1 MSSKILGWRTRI
13 YVLYTSTYPEALN
26 TTIWASPLKVPQGD
40 ILFGFAYWHNLASIR
55 EEWHTYDMIGIVSA
69 EQCNSAFIAHV
80 SKTLADDTL
89 LKNGY
94 HQFTMGEMTRKY
106 SELFQ
111 RKLKTLCVPPM
122 PKYVLRSTYNAWLCS
137 SAKMDRFID
146 WFSAK
151 LIPFMSAKP
160 LGFDDL
166 VKIGDSMKGNGGAIP
181 YAQITTMIVEQLIL
195 GYFASDPIDDKM
207 NSFYTI
213 DYERESERLA
223 QHEQLKL
230 HFIKSVDS
238 LPKLGAPVTNT
249 IQLLQGEY
257 REKRAARE
265 QIEAE
270 ELAARESIEEEMK
283 LKAIKETELLA
294 TLQKSMEA
302 SETSKKLAEVEFETL
317 RHKVE
322 TEISRERLKAEADA
336 SQYRKS
342 IDEELAAMRRKA
354 EEHMLASIR
363 AAELESVKHI
373 QLQTEASITRI
384 REDTERKVAVAKST
398 LERDKLALERA
409 KLMHSE
415 LEVNRASV
423 IREAEETVQQMRTIE
438 KETRKYTQLLE
449 QAQRSRKRYEAEK
462 TMLVEQ
468 IDVEMS
474 FVRSTIEQMDTIYR
488 EKEQRIKKARE
499 EVESNFQQALIKGE
513 QEAAA
518 LRKQN
523 ELVVMA
529 ERQRL
534 ENNLREELRPK
545 VDEYLANKRREDA
558 ILEADIRAKRAEYL
572 KQKKQEDDRILSEL
586 KEKEILYSQ
595 EHEQKLAQLE
605 QECDVIKIMTKE
617 AIQKRKEIMGRLSE
631 LEKPFHEAVAAHKN
645 IQVYS
650 DKLIEET
657 AILKARYEEKGVL
670 VRKSAEVLSSI
681 SALEQELSALRADI
695 IDKETFLTRLLEEKQ
710 SALLKRSE
718 IIAGIPS
725 AKYNERIR
733 MALDELE
740 AAKRLS
746 PDRGQHPVKIYI
758 LCHTIERFNEAASI
772 YNKYPWAHPIL
783 MKYQDCTFE
792 NAIWRQ
798 LYEIRDEW
806 YNYKM
811 VGTLS
816 FTAYKKI
823 NLDTIN
829 RLVQDPATW
838 ATGFHH
844 FMRTNNPITN
854 KNHPYL
860 VKIMT
865 DVCRDLE
872 LQVPP
877 GNFCNYWIASA
888 EKMMRFL
895 IWFEERAYPVVMSHP
910 LIMTDATYP
919 GALTKEQLMTLCGVP
934 YYPHAPFVFERLF
947 LSFFTSLV

>member
-26 TTIWASPLKVPQGD
+26 TTIWATPLKVPQGD

-94 HQFTMGEMTRKY
+94 HQFTMGETTRKY

-111 RKLKTLCVPPM
+111 RKLKALCVPPM
-122 PKYVLRSTYNAWLCS
+122 PKYVSRFTYNAWLCS

-151 LIPFMSAKP
+151 LIPFISAKP

-166 VKIGDSMKGNGGAIP
+166 VKVGDSMKVNGGAIP

-195 GYFASDPIDDKM
+195 GYFATDPIDDKM

-213 DYERESERLA
+213 DYEREAERLA

-238 LPKLGAPVTNT
+238 LPKLGAPVANT
-249 IQLLQGEY
+249 IQLLQDEY

-270 ELAARESIEEEMK
+270 ELAARESIDEEMK

-294 TLQKSMEA
+294 TLQQSMVA
-302 SETSKKLAEVEFETL
+302 SNTSKTLAEVEFDAL
-317 RHKVE
+317 RQKVE
-322 TEISRERLKAEADA
+322 AEISRERLQAEVDA

-342 IDEELAAMRRKA
+342 MDEELAAMRRKA

-363 AAELESVKHI
+363 AAELESIKQI

-409 KLMHSE
+409 KRMHSE

-423 IREAEETVQQMRTIE
+423 IREAEEAVQQMRTIE

-449 QAQRSRKRYEAEK
+449 QAQHSRKRYEAEK

-468 IDVEMS
+468 INVEMS
-474 FVRSTIEQMDTIYR
+474 CVRSTIEQMDTIYR
-488 EKEQRIKKARE
+488 EKEQRIRKTRE
-499 EVESNFQQALIKGE
+499 EVESKFQQALIKGE
-513 QEAAA
+513 KEAAE

-523 ELVVMA
+523 ELIVLA

-545 VDEYLANKRREDA
+545 EDEYLANKRREDA

-605 QECDVIKIMTKE
+605 QECDVIKTMTKE

-657 AILKARYEEKGVL
+657 AILKARYEEKVVL
-670 VRKSAEVLSSI
+670 ERKSAEVLSLI
-681 SALEQELSALRADI
+681 SVLEQDLSALRADTR
-695 IDKETFLTRLLEEKQ
+695 DKETFLTRLLEEKQ
-710 SALLKRSE
+710 ATLLKRSE
-718 IIAGIPS
+718 IVVGIPR

-733 MALDELE
+733 MALNEME
-740 AAKRLS
+740 AAKRPS
-746 PDRGQHPVKIYI
+746 TGQHPVKIYI
-758 LCHTIERFNEAASI
+758 LCHTTERFIEAASI
-772 YNKYPWAHPIL
+772 YKYPWAHPIL

-798 LYEIRDEW
+798 LYELRDEW

-829 RLVQDPATW
+829 RIVQDPATW
-838 ATGFHH
+838 DTGFHH

-860 VKIMT
+860 VEIMT

-872 LQVPP
+872 LRVPP

-888 EKMMRFL
+888 EKMLQFL